1 MESNLAG
8 KAYMEEKARME
19 RGTALKRL
27 LQVISRKKVYIQMH
41 NYPDQDAIASAFGL
55 QELLRYKGYEAT
67 ICYQGE
73 IDKVNTIAMV
83 ETLGIELYDV
93 DELAMEEDDEILIVD
108 GQKGNVNLQELIAK
122 EIACIDHH
130 PKQQTDSY
138 RFYDIR
144 KAGACASIIAE
155 YFIENEI
162 PVSEKAATAL
172 VYGIKMDTANLMRQ
186 TTVLDVD
193 MFCHMYKRAN
203 LGMLRLF
210 EGSSLQL
217 KDLNAYRQALANLKV
232 CGNNIGFANVG
243 AGCTEA
249 MMGTLSDFIMSL
261 EEVRVS
267 VVYSYRVGGLK
278 ISLRSETQ
286 DLDVSMIIRSVLSG
300 YPGGGGGH
308 SGMAAGFVP
317 GLTEQ
322 QAAKLECILTNRIVA
337 LVAECDEKLASGK

>member
-1 MESNLAG
+1 MG
-8 KAYMEEKARME
+8 RD
-19 RGTALKRL
+19 TALKRL
-27 LQVISRKKVYIQMH
+27 LQVISRPKVYIQMH

-55 QELLRYKGYEAT
+55 QELLHYKGYEAV

-83 ETLGIELYDV
+83 ETLGIEFYDV
-93 DELAMEEDDEILIVD
+93 DELVMEEDDEIIIVD

-138 RFYDIR
+138 RFFDIR
-144 KAGACASIIAE
+144 QVGACASIIAE
-155 YFIENEI
+155 YFVENEI

-186 TTVLDVD
+186 TTILDVD
-193 MFCHMYKRAN
+193 MFCQMYKRAN
-203 LGMLRLF
+203 LAMLRLF

-217 KDLNAYRQALANLKV
+217 KDLDAYRQALENLKI
-232 CGNNIGFANVG
+232 CGNSIGFANVG
-243 AGCTEA
+243 AGCSEA

-261 EEVRVS
+261 EEVRLS

-286 DLDVSMIIRSVLSG
+286 DLDVSMIIRRALSG

-322 QAAKLECILTNRIVA
+322 QAAELELLLTERIA
-337 LVAECDEKLASGK
+337 GLVMECDEKMRNGNNIVMEGE